1 MREMA
6 RWDFYGGS
14 VSSRRPPDGP
24 RGDSVDE
31 PAKQRWYAVET
42 KTRLEQTVESLLR
55 NKGYET
61 FLPLYK
67 VRRQWSDRIK
77 LLDAALF
84 PGYLFSRLGDGQRT
98 LPLLTTPF
106 VRGIVSSAGR
116 PLPVPEEEVEAV
128 RAIVA
133 SGLPAT
139 PWPYLQ
145 QGDRVRIRH
154 GSLAGVEGLLLSF
167 KKQHRLVVSVE
178 LLRRSVAVEI
188 DIAWVEPAGSPT
200 NRPS

>member
-1 MREMA
+1 MEQL
-6 RWDFYGGS
+6 
-14 VSSRRPPDGP
+14 GP
-24 RGDSVDE
+24 S
-31 PAKQRWYAVET
+31 RWYAVET
-42 KTRLEQTVESLLR
+42 KTRLEPTVESLLR

-84 PGYLFSRLGDGQRT
+84 PGYLFSRLGGGQRT

-106 VRGIVSSAGR
+106 VRGIVSSGGR

-145 QGDRVRIRH
+145 EGDRVRIRH
-154 GSLAGVEGLLLSF
+154 GSLAVRRRIAALLTEAAPPGGVGGTAAALGRRGNRYCVGRTRGPSHAPSVLSS
-167 KKQHRLVVSVE
+167 RDSAC
-178 LLRRSVAVEI
+178 R
-188 DIAWVEPAGSPT
+188 
-200 NRPS
+200 